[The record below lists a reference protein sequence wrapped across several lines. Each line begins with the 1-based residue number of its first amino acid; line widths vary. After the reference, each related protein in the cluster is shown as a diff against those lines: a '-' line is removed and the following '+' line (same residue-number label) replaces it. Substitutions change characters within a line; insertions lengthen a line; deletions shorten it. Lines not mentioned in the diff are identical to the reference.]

1 MFVFLQ
7 YPSHLM
13 LGVADQIV
21 TDIAGQDLIDLFALC
36 TTKHY
41 HYQK

>member
-7 YPSHLM
+7 YPCHLV

-21 TDIAGQDLIDLFALC
+21 TDMAGQDLIDFCAL
-36 TTKHY
+36 
-41 HYQK
+41 